1 MQDLINKVKVYN
13 ELQAD
18 TIKFIDELITRAN
31 DLGMV
36 LKLEVIKK
44 KIMHD
49 EILLQDAIKQ
59 ASVIFDKIV
68 E

>member
-36 LKLEVIKK
+36 LKVEVIKK